1 MNYQLTF
8 SQGLLAIQTFSMM
21 LTVNTKSQ
29 STLEFSYFSGLL
41 FLIPTTVI
49 LSKYFLIEPKLIF
62 ANENDSKED
71 LDKEKCLTLIFLG
84 LFSTTLLL
92 AWTLIFTTSL
102 TSKLLLVG
110 MFFLSSVGE
119 GMKLFLLNFSRRK
132 YVAKLNI
139 SLIFTSFI
147 LQQVFVSE
155 FFYCV
160 VLFYMQ
166 SLPFFFIFLK
176 QFISCKSEKMKFNI
190 VRVKETILQ
199 SAEGVLSFLQL
210 FIFMW
215 ILRTMS
221 QTDELISFQQSIIL
235 MTPLN
240 SLANLITIGFYSKL
254 LISNQN
260 LLRSI
265 FKWSLIFISLIYLIS
280 VMFDPIGYVNFL
292 IKYGDLSDIKE
303 WFVVQVI
310 ASCCSLYIVDKYF
323 DLKARK
329 LGIGLIEA
337 RCFEILLV
345 STIFFILILT
355 NNTEYLT
362 IGFLLGAILGTSNWV
377 RVHRKV
383 TN

>member
-8 SQGLLAIQTFSMM
+8 SQGILAIQTFSMM

-29 STLEFSYFSGLL
+29 SSLEFSYFSGLL

-49 LSKYFLIEPKLIF
+49 LSKYFLIEPTLIF
-62 ANENDSKED
+62 ANKNDFKED
-71 LDKEKCLTLIFLG
+71 LDKEKCITLILLG

-92 AWTLIFTTSL
+92 SWTLLFAISV
-102 TSKLLLVG
+102 TSKLLLIG
-110 MFFLSSVGE
+110 LFFLSSIGE
-119 GMKLFLLNFSRRK
+119 GMKLFLLNFSRKK
-132 YVAKLNI
+132 YIAKLNI
-139 SLIFTSFI
+139 SLIFISFI
-147 LQQVFVSE
+147 LQQIFVSE
-155 FFYCV
+155 FFFCV

-166 SLPFFFIFLK
+166 SLPFLFIFLK

-190 VRVKETILQ
+190 VRVKETFLQ

-240 SLANLITIGFYSKL
+240 SLANLVTIGFYSKL
-254 LISNQN
+254 LIFNQN

-265 FKWSLIFISLIYLIS
+265 FKWSLIFISLIYLIF
-280 VMFDPIGYVNFL
+280 VMFDPIGYVNFF
-292 IKYGDLSDIKE
+292 IKHGELSEIKE
-303 WFVVQVI
+303 WLVVQVI

-323 DLKARK
+323 ELKVRK
-329 LGIGLIEA
+329 LGIRLIEA
-337 RCFEILLV
+337 RCCEILLV
-345 STIFFILILT
+345 SSIFYMLTLT
-355 NNTEYLT
+355 NSTQYLT
-362 IGFLLGAILGTSNWV
+362 IGFFLGAILGTLNWV
-377 RVHRKV
+377 RVYRKV
-383 TN
+383 AN